1 MRAQT
6 FLAKVGV
13 KTFKLMDERIN
24 LWIAKNNIEPVYI
37 SQVFGY
43 ERRERNEKEDP
54 VLITTIWY

>member
-13 KTFKLMDERIN
+13 KTFRQMDERIN
-24 LWIAKNNIEPVYI
+24 QWLAKNEVEPKFI
-37 SQVFGY
+37 NQVFGY
-43 ERRERNEKEDP
+43 EHRERNQKEDP